1 MCQKG
6 FTGEDCSRIGQ
17 STIDEKFK
25 NMILLNYISGETCP
39 NNCHGHGYISFYI
52 KAFVAMVN
60 VHVISIGRE

>member
-1 MCQKG
+1 LCQKG

-39 NNCHGHGYISFYI
+39 NNCHGHGICSNGECACDI
-52 KAFVAMVN
+52 DWEGVECN
-60 VHVISIGRE
+60 